1 MNCEQSQER
10 MIDVLYGEELSPR
23 LCYQFFGHLERCESC
38 NREYL
43 EMLEIRE
50 DLSEWEVDP
59 QQVNSPAAVPVSG
72 WTGVLGKVRWWSVI
86 PRIAAGFLIVFG
98 MVAILQSMG
107 FWGGRKLLVNQG
119 QLTALISDMMVE
131 QQAEERDLMLRAL
144 LEVKEDI
151 ELDQREADEQ
161 LQLYVLSLEQRYLEN
176 LEDNNQYLET
186 ILSR

>member
-1 MNCEQSQER
+1 MNCELSQEK

-43 EMLEIRE
+43 EMLETR
-50 DLSEWEVDP
+50 DGLSKWEVDP
-59 QQVNSPAAVPVSG
+59 QQVDSPAAVPVAG
-72 WTGVLGKVRWWSVI
+72 WTGVLGNVGWWSVTQ
-86 PRIAAGFLIVFG
+86 RIAAGFLIVFG

-107 FWGGRKLLVNQG
+107 FLGGRKLMVSQD
-119 QLTALISDMMVE
+119 QLTALVSDTIVE
-131 QQAEERDLMLRAL
+131 QQAGERELMLRAL

-151 ELDQREADEQ
+151 QLDHRGADEQ

-176 LEDNNQYLET
+176 LEENNQYLET

>member
-43 EMLEIRE
+43 EMLETRE
-50 DLSEWEVDP
+50 DLSKWEVDP
-59 QQVNSPAAVPVSG
+59 QQVDSPAAPPVAG
-72 WTGVLGKVRWWSVI
+72 WIGVLGNVRWWSVTQ
-86 PRIAAGFLIVFG
+86 RIAAGFLIVFG

-107 FWGGRKLLVNQG
+107 FLGGRKLMVNQD
-119 QLTALISDMMVE
+119 QLTALVGDMMVE
-131 QQAEERDLMLRAL
+131 QQAEERELMLRAL

-151 ELDQREADEQ
+151 ELDQSEADEQ

-176 LEDNNQYLET
+176 LEENNQYLET
-186 ILSR
+186 LLSR